1 MKPLSKFF
9 LAVLLLIV
17 ASVSRA
23 ACPEGTKNNYKG
35 ECVSVAGS
43 ETAGGS
49 NALSSGSGWRF
60 ERSLPDGAKKH
71 GYRLVSTPDH
81 PVRYGTKSE
90 RFEVRPGDC
99 SRRLSGW
106 DDCKND
112 RERSELIQR
121 GKTQKEG
128 DEY

>member
-1 MKPLSKFF
+1 MKRFSRFF
-9 LAVLLLIV
+9 LAILLLAI
-17 ASVSRA
+17 ASASWA

-35 ECVSVAGS
+35 ECVPVVDS

-49 NALSSGSGWRF
+49 SALSSGAGWRF
-60 ERSLPDGAKKH
+60 KRSLPDGAKKH

-81 PVRYGTKSE
+81 TARYGTKSE
-90 RFEVRPGDC
+90 RFEVKPGDC
-99 SRRLSGW
+99 SRRLGGW